1 MHVNA
6 ARVGHALIVSAVR
19 SGAGMYKK
27 YKYTAH
33 PEIRVGVRDVA
44 QRGIAAIEFAL
55 VFPVFFLL
63 LYGIIN
69 YAMIF
74 VAQQSLT
81 LAAEEGARAA
91 LRYTAIDADRGTAA
105 CAAVTPL
112 LSWLVNVDKCQPPA
126 SAPCA
131 APSSARCITVKVTYP
146 YATYPLVPPLP
157 GMSAALPIKLGS
169 SATVQID

>member
-1 MHVNA
+1 
-6 ARVGHALIVSAVR
+6 
-19 SGAGMYKK
+19 MYNK
-27 YKYTAH
+27 YKYVAH
-33 PEIRVGVRDVA
+33 PDMGIRARNVA
-44 QRGIAAIEFAL
+44 QRGLAAIEFAL

-74 VAQQSLT
+74 LAQQSLT

-105 CAAVTPL
+105 CAVVTPL
-112 LSWLVNVDKCQPPA
+112 VSWLLYADTCQPPLP
-126 SAPCA
+126 APCA
-131 APSSARCITVKVTYP
+131 PPSTAKCIKVTVTYP

-157 GMSAALPIKLGS
+157 GMSAALPTTLGS